1 MNTNSK
7 DLKHIAR
14 AKVRLAKLE
23 SDILSVTLA
32 MRNIENRYV
41 ALRWYNPVQRFML
54 ERRYVRL
61 DNELN
66 NYRQQAAELRRYIAN
81 VQHWMLAGN

>member
-7 DLKHIAR
+7 DLKHIRR

-23 SDILSVTLA
+23 SDILRTTLTMQA
-32 MRNIENRYV
+32 IENEYVSLRWHNVIRRYV
-41 ALRWYNPVQRFML
+41 L

-66 NYRQQAAELRRYIAN
+66 DYRNNAIELRRYIAN
-81 VQHWMLAGN
+81 IQAWMLTS

>member
-32 MRNIENRYV
+32 MRNIENEYVSLRWHNVIRRYV
-41 ALRWYNPVQRFML
+41 L

-61 DNELN
+61 DNELI

-81 VQHWMLAGN
+81 VQHWMLTS

>member
-1 MNTNSK
+1 MDTNSK
-7 DLKHIAR
+7 DLKHIRR

-23 SDILSVTLA
+23 SDILRTTLTMKA
-32 MRNIENRYV
+32 IENEYVSLRWHNVIRRYV
-41 ALRWYNPVQRFML
+41 L

-81 VQHWMLAGN
+81 VQHWLLAS

>member
-1 MNTNSK
+1 MNTNNN
-7 DLKHIAR
+7 DIKHIAR

-23 SDILSVTLA
+23 TRILHTTLTMKA
-32 MRNIENRYV
+32 IENEYV
-41 ALRWYNPVQRFML
+41 SLRWYNVIRRYVL

-81 VQHWMLAGN
+81 VQHWILAS

>member
-7 DLKHIAR
+7 DMKHIAR
-14 AKVRLAKLE
+14 AKVRLAKIE
-23 SDILSVTLA
+23 TRILHTTLIMKA
-32 MRNIENRYV
+32 IENEYVSLRWHNVIRRYV
-41 ALRWYNPVQRFML
+41 L

-81 VQHWMLAGN
+81 VQHWILAS

>member
-1 MNTNSK
+1 MNTNNN
-7 DLKHIAR
+7 DIKHIAR

-23 SDILSVTLA
+23 TRILHTTLA
-32 MRNIENRYV
+32 MQDIENRYV

-66 NYRQQAAELRRYIAN
+66 NYRNNAIELRRYIAN
-81 VQHWMLAGN
+81 IQAWMLTS

>member
-23 SDILSVTLA
+23 SNILRTTLA
-32 MRNIENRYV
+32 MQDIENRYV
-41 ALRWYNPVQRFML
+41 ALRWYNPVQRFIL
-54 ERRYVRL
+54 ERRYARL

-66 NYRQQAAELRRYIAN
+66 DYRNNAIELRRYIAN
-81 VQHWMLAGN
+81 IEYWLLAS